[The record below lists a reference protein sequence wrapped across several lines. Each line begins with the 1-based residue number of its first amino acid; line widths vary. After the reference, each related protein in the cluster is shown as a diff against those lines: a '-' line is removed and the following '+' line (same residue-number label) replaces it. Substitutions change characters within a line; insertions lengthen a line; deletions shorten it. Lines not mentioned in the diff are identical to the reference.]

1 MKYMEQFKEL
11 VLISGLLFNS
21 ILDIRKK
28 RVSVIVI
35 IIMGVCAVAYNFY
48 YNLFTLPESL
58 LSFVPGIIMLIL
70 AFLSDESIGYGDGVL
85 MLCLG
90 LFAGME
96 EIFLICMLAVSV
108 AGIMAMIF
116 VFICHKR
123 KDYEIPFVPF
133 ILLKAFVL
141 SVNLSLLFLHIKE

>member
-96 EIFLICMLAVSV
+96 EIFLIFMLAVSV

-133 ILLKAFVL
+133 I
-141 SVNLSLLFLHIKE
+141 FLGYGIMKGLVR

>member
-21 ILDIRKK
+21 IMDIRKK
-28 RVSVIVI
+28 RVSVVVI
-35 IIMGVCAVAYNFY
+35 IIMCVCAVVYNFY
-48 YNLFTLPESL
+48 YNLFALPESL

-90 LFAGME
+90 LFASME
-96 EIFLICMLAVSV
+96 
-108 AGIMAMIF
+108 
-116 VFICHKR
+116 
-123 KDYEIPFVPF
+123 
-133 ILLKAFVL
+133 
-141 SVNLSLLFLHIKE
+141 